1 MSANLSDSAIDL
13 ARDWA
18 SSLASSVASMTMA
31 ETPPAVVSAGQVTA
45 GDLNGYE
52 WFRCE
57 FDGAR
62 GSLFAGATGAAW
74 SRLGRTVL
82 EVAGLTDSSEDE
94 ARSTAVEILAQAAS
108 GLAQALA
115 RRLGRPV
122 TAHPMQPAALADLP
136 AEAAFRFTVES
147 GESSLSIAVMTT
159 TTLATTVAP
168 AIAQSSPSAPLP
180 AAVSRTA
187 DLLLEVEMPVSVS
200 FGRAQLPL
208 RDILK
213 LNSGSIVELNR
224 TINEPVEVIVN
235 NCVIARGE
243 VVVVDGNYG
252 VRIQHVVSKEER
264 LRTLS

>member
-1 MSANLSDSAIDL
+1 MSSTLPDSAIDL

-18 SSLASSVASMTMA
+18 SGLASSVASMTMA
-31 ETPPAVVSAGQVTA
+31 DTPPVIAYAGQATVA
-45 GDLNGYE
+45 DLDGVE
-52 WFRCE
+52 WYRCD
-57 FDGAR
+57 FDRAHGT
-62 GSLFAGATGAAW
+62 LFAGATGAAW
-74 SRLGRTVL
+74 IRLGRTVL
-82 EVAGLTDSSEDE
+82 EAAGLTGSSEDE
-94 ARSTAVEILAQAAS
+94 ARSSAVEILAQAAS
-108 GLAQALA
+108 GLAQALEH
-115 RRLGRPV
+115 RLGRPV
-122 TAHPMQPAALADLP
+122 SAGPSQRVAPADLP
-136 AEAAFRFTVES
+136 AEAVFRFTLES
-147 GESSLSIAVMTT
+147 GGASLSISVMLTA
-159 TTLATTVAP
+159 TLAV
-168 AIAQSSPSAPLP
+168 SVSPGLVPPPP
-180 AAVSRTA
+180 AASRTA

-243 VVVVDGNYG
+243 VVVVEGNYG